1 VPCYRP
7 WVDPLVANLLWAA
20 LVGMAVGAVLGVLL
34 AASGKKRSA
43 EGGEGRAY
51 LLSFRY
57 VLEGD
62 SDGAI
67 DELGKTGEG
76 SPDGLAAAFALGAFF
91 RRKGDLV
98 RAVRLHESILAT
110 PDLPA
115 EGRRSARFELGVD
128 FRRLGMFARSIELLE
143 DVAREAPGDREALR
157 ELREI
162 CEEIGD
168 WERAAL
174 HQARLEALGVS
185 SPSLSAHLHAGH
197 SRKLIAEQRLDDA
210 AAAVAKALAADP
222 LSADAKVAEAEVFL
236 AREDGVA
243 AIGALAEALRLRPEA
258 LFSIFP
264 LLEAGFAAQGS
275 YEELEAFLRAR
286 LEEDPGDPF
295 LRIALSR
302 TLRRRRLVA
311 DAAAELRAV
320 LEVHPDLAEARLE
333 LGEILLDGATAQEM
347 RTQLRALLKGPGNP
361 PRPFACSDCAMELTQ
376 FFFRC
381 PRCFAWDT
389 IARSDASRKS
399 GGKEPADRGIGRPG
413 ATTAT

>member
-1 VPCYRP
+1 M
-7 WVDPLVANLLWAA
+7 DPLVANLLWAA

-34 AASGKKRSA
+34 AASGKKRGA

-51 LLSFRY
+51 LSSFRY

-67 DELGKTGEG
+67 EELGKPGAG
-76 SPDGLAAAFALGAFF
+76 GPDGLAAAFALGAFF

-98 RAVRLHESILAT
+98 RAVRLHEAILAT

-115 EGRRSARFELGVD
+115 DGRRSAKFELGVD
-128 FRRLGMFARSIELLE
+128 FRRLGMFSRAVELLE
-143 DVAREAPGDREALR
+143 EVAREAPADREALR

-168 WERAAL
+168 WERAAV
-174 HQARLEALGVS
+174 HQARLEALGES
-185 SPSLSAHLHAGH
+185 SPSLLAHLHAGH
-197 SRKLIAEQRLDDA
+197 ARKRIAEQDLEGA
-210 AAAVAKALAADP
+210 AAAVARALATDP
-222 LSADAKVAEAEVFL
+222 RSADAKVAEAELFL
-236 AREDGVA
+236 AREEGAD
-243 AIGALAEALRLRPEA
+243 AIASLDAALRSRPEA
-258 LFSIFP
+258 LFSVFP

-275 YEELEAFLRAR
+275 YEELESFLRRR
-286 LEEDPGDPF
+286 LEEAPGDPF

-311 DAAAELRAV
+311 EAAAELRKV
-320 LEVHPDLAEARLE
+320 LEAHPHLAEARLE
-333 LGEILLDGATAQEM
+333 LGELLLDGATAQEM
-347 RTQLRALLKGPGNP
+347 RTELRALLKGPGNP

-381 PRCFAWDT
+381 PRCFGWDT
-389 IARSDASRKS
+389 IARSEPSGKS
-399 GGKEPADRGIGRPG
+399 GGKEGADRGIGRPG
-413 ATTAT
+413 PSTAI